1 MRSTAV
7 LFAFG
12 EWYCFAVV
20 FVCDEWYLLRK
31 FRRRIE
37 YHCKAKPC
45 NITFAQQKYH
55 DVFDG
60 ISLIISPINQNLKIK
75 IGGWPPIFG

>member
-20 FVCDEWYLLRK
+20 FVYDEWYLLRK

-37 YHCKAKPC
+37 YHCKALPC
-45 NITFAQQKYH
+45 NITFRKENITVAKQQYH
-55 DVFDG
+55 F
-60 ISLIISPINQNLKIK
+60 SISPTNQNLNYKKNPLIERVL
-75 IGGWPPIFG
+75 